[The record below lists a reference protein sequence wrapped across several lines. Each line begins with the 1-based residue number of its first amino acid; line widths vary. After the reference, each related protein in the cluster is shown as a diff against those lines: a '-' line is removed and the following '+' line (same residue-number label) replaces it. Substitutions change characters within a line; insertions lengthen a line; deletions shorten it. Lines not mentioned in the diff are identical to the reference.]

1 VIGASSSP
9 TARPIFPRPDLRWQC
24 SAAALL
30 LCLVPP
36 APAVAATD
44 IIVPPG
50 QQPYI
55 DLIVKDQP
63 MRARLALGFDKA
75 LLLNLG
81 PAQRASLKIFP
92 LLGKMKFKNALIPGG
107 EALFRFNL
115 VRVAPQGFE
124 AGKIPTVWVDKLIAS
139 DADGILSALALSGD
153 RVTFRLAPP
162 RAGEQLY
169 KLPRKGK
176 NDADMQTR
184 IADEKIR
191 ITLELNAPETILNA
205 RAADALI
212 AAGLLRRLN
221 SVTLWRPFPGVAL
234 PIQRLETRP
243 GATLLGLPL
252 INAAA
257 RITEAE
263 AKRID
268 SEAKAGTST
277 AEDDEDAITVTAS
290 RKKRG
295 RAPWV
300 LVGRDTLDRC
310 SSITLDRP
318 AKVWELACRF

>member
-1 VIGASSSP
+1 M
-9 TARPIFPRPDLRWQC
+9 RLRHGLL
-24 SAAALL
+24 ALL
-30 LCLVPP
+30 ALAAPTYAQGTGPEIPVPLG
-36 APAVAATD
+36 A
-44 IIVPPG
+44 
-50 QQPYI
+50 QPY
-55 DLIVKDQP
+55 LPVVVKDTQ

-75 LLLNLG
+75 LLLNLA
-81 PAQRASLKIFP
+81 PAQKAGLKIFP
-92 LLGKMKFKNALIPGG
+92 LIGKMKFKNPLFPGG
-107 EALFRFNL
+107 EALFRFNMVKL
-115 VRVAPQGFE
+115 APQGFE
-124 AGKIPTVWVDKLIAS
+124 AGKIPTVWIDKNIAN

-153 RVTFRLAPP
+153 RVTFRLAPTTP
-162 RAGEQLY
+162 GEQLY

-212 AAGLLRRLN
+212 AAGLLRRIN
-221 SVTLWRPFPGVAL
+221 AVGLWKPFPGVAL
-234 PIQRLETRP
+234 PIQRLETQP
-243 GATLLGLPL
+243 GATLLGIPI

-268 SEAKAGTST
+268 AEAKAGTST
-277 AEDDEDAITVTAS
+277 ALDDEDAITVTAS